1 MISIDE
7 LITAIEW
14 STSRLDVVVSTNDAS
29 SNYQSTEEI
38 TFVDAKSLLEILNK
52 LKETNAST

>member
-14 STSRLDVVVSTNDAS
+14 ATSRLDVVVEAYPT
-29 SNYQSTEEI
+29 YQRTEEI

-52 LKETNAST
+52 LKEHKHDN